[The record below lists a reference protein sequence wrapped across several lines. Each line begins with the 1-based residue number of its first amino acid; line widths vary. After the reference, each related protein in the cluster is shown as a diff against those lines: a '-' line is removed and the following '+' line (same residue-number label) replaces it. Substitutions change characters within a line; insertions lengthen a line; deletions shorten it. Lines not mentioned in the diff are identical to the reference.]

1 MSSCAQNSRVLIIF
15 GKMMKP
21 NATMFKNQYTAAMK
35 RYLIP
40 FITLF
45 LLFAAGSCQE
55 MTVEEAFDKGKTQG
69 YNQGHEEGYTDGF
82 NAGFDK
88 PKEGLLLFN
97 DVNPFI
103 WKTTY
108 IISVIAIL
116 FVLLLALRAVM
127 YLNYKSSEWK
137 KTLAK
142 WLVLL
147 VGLLV
152 SYFIIPRINLIW
164 FFDPPFNKYIGYI
177 ACIAVIVGIYF
188 AGKKLSALV
197 SEKRTDRTDIIIILI
212 TSLFI
217 WFVTY
222 IVINGQYLFGHTALF
237 GHHLIICFAIGI
249 IAFNVRSLLLSDS
262 TPEEDTNPILNHDEI
277 REK

>member
-1 MSSCAQNSRVLIIF
+1 
-15 GKMMKP
+15 
-21 NATMFKNQYTAAMK
+21 
-35 RYLIP
+35 
-40 FITLF
+40 
-45 LLFAAGSCQE
+45 
-55 MTVEEAFDKGKTQG
+55 MTVEEALEEGKMHGYEQG
-69 YNQGHEEGYTDGF
+69 YQDGYMNGF

-88 PKEGLLLFN
+88 PKEGLVLFN

-108 IISVIAIL
+108 IISVITIL
-116 FVLLLALRAVM
+116 FALLLVLRAVM
-127 YLNYKSSEWK
+127 YLNYKPSEWK

-147 VGLLV
+147 VGLLI
-152 SYFIIPRINLIW
+152 SYFIIPRVNLIW
-164 FFDPPFNKYIGYI
+164 FFDPPFNKYIGYLV
-177 ACIAVIVGIYF
+177 CIAVIVGIYF

-212 TSLFI
+212 TSLFL

-249 IAFNVRSLLLSDS
+249 IAFNVQLLLMSEP

-277 REK
+277 KEK